1 MKNTWKVALAA
12 VALVGTASAAR
23 ADLTLDGQTGLF
35 ANPTAEIA
43 KKGAP
48 EVQVNYNRLSAE
60 GEHLSDIGLG
70 FAFSPMDKLELSAN
84 TNRTNANGEHIATSR
99 LGLKYQF
106 VNHADKGF
114 DAAAGVNY
122 GNFEGLDQ
130 WTLYAAA
137 TKGFNISHNLAPV
150 KGTLGVRWDRFSA
163 YGESESKGSIYGGVE
178 VPLTRDGQFSLTG
191 ELGSKVF
198 DYGQSTYA
206 IGLRYHPKSSGF
218 SVGAGYGRIANSG
231 IGAFAGA
238 EGVNLHNF
246 FIQAGYTFG
255 K

>member
-1 MKNTWKVALAA
+1 MKNTWKVAVAA
-12 VALVGTASAAR
+12 AALVGTASVAR

-35 ANPTAEIA
+35 TNPTAEIV

-48 EVQVNYNRLSAE
+48 EVQVNYDRLSAE
-60 GEHLSDIGLG
+60 GEHLSDIGVG
-70 FAFSPMDKLELSAN
+70 FAFSPVDKLELSAN
-84 TNRTNANGEHIATSR
+84 TNRISVEGEHIATSR

-106 VNHADKGF
+106 VNQADKGL
-114 DAAAGVNY
+114 DVAAGLNY

-137 TKGFNISHNLAPV
+137 TKGFKISHNLAPV
-150 KGTLGVRWDRFSA
+150 KGTLGVRWDRFSE
-163 YGESESKGSIYGGVE
+163 YTLSESKGSIYGGVE
-178 VPLTRDGQFSLTG
+178 VPLTRDGRFSLTG

-198 DYGQSTYA
+198 DYSQSTYA

-218 SVGAGYGRIANSG
+218 SVGAGYGRIANTG
-231 IGAFAGA
+231 IGLLASA
-238 EGVNLHNF
+238 EGVGYHNF

>member
-1 MKNTWKVALAA
+1 MKNTWKAA
-12 VALVGTASAAR
+12 VAAAALIGTASAAK
-23 ADLTLDGQTGLF
+23 ADLTLDSQTGLF
-35 ANPTAEIA
+35 IYPTAEIV

-48 EVQVNYNRLSAE
+48 EVQVNYDRLSAE
-60 GEHLSDIGLG
+60 GEHLNDIGVG
-70 FAFSPMDKLELSAN
+70 FAFSPADKLELSAN
-84 TNRTNANGEHIATSR
+84 TDRISADGEHISSSR

-106 VNHADKGF
+106 VNQTDKGF
-114 DAAAGVNY
+114 DLAAGVNY
-122 GNFEGLDQ
+122 GSFQIIDQ
-130 WTLYAAA
+130 WTLYGAA
-137 TKGFNISHNLAPV
+137 TKGFKISHNLAPV
-150 KGTLGVRWDRFSA
+150 QGTLGVRWDRFS
-163 YGESESKGSIYGGVE
+163 EHSESASKASFYGGVA

-198 DYGQSTYA
+198 DRGQSTYA

-231 IGAFAGA
+231 IGLMAGA
-238 EGVNLHNF
+238 EGLNSHNF